1 MPLNLAM
8 SVMTAA
14 EFLLWAVAGF
24 TFWKKGLH
32 HRFPAMSKY
41 LALRLG
47 SMPILL
53 TILYAMAQPWAP
65 GHIFRPLYFYGYW
78 IVYGASA
85 VLLFFVCLEV
95 FSAVLASLAGLRML
109 GTVTF
114 RWVAL
119 VSLLISVGTTS
130 LTLGHSTDPMICCA
144 VLAMMRVVGIMGLCL
159 LAFLCLSMNA
169 FRSSM
174 RDLTVGLS
182 LGLGLMAANDFVTSS
197 LISHFESLTSPLQFA
212 NESVILLSLGIW
224 IAYFVRPEP
233 VRMPLVMPA
242 DSTVYRWNEIASALG
257 HGTKVAVAQPSTGF
271 FLSDVEKVVDKVIS
285 RNLQSSET
293 KS

>member
-1 MPLNLAM
+1 MPLNFAM
-8 SVMTAA
+8 SVMLAI

-24 TFWKKGLH
+24 TFWKKGY
-32 HRFPAMSKY
+32 HRSFPAMSKY
-41 LALRLG
+41 LALRVG

-53 TILYAMAQPWAP
+53 TILYFLDQPWAP
-65 GHIFRPLYFYGYW
+65 RHIVGPMYFYTYW

-95 FSAVLASLAGLRML
+95 FGAVLASLSGLKML
-109 GTVTF
+109 GRVTF

-119 VSLLISVGTTS
+119 VSMLVSFGTTS
-130 LTLGHSTDPMICCA
+130 ISLGHSSDPLICCT

-169 FRSSM
+169 LRSSM

-197 LISHFESLTSPLQFA
+197 LISHFESLTSPLQFV
-212 NESVILLSLGIW
+212 NEAVILLSLGIW
-224 IAYFVRPEP
+224 VVYFVLPEP
-233 VRMPLVMPA
+233 VRKPLVMPA
-242 DSTVYRWNEIASALG
+242 DSTIYRWNEIASALG
-257 HGTKVAVAQPSTGF
+257 HGTQVAVAQPARSF
-271 FLSDVEKVVDKVIS
+271 FLSDVEKVVDKVLA
-285 RNLQSSET
+285 RNLQGSET

>member
-1 MPLNLAM
+1 MPLNFAM
-8 SVMTAA
+8 SLMSAT
-14 EFLLWAVAGF
+14 EFVLWAVAAF
-24 TFWKKGLH
+24 IFWKKGLH
-32 HRFPAMSKY
+32 RRFPAMSKY

-53 TILYAMAQPWAP
+53 AVLYVQAQPWAP
-65 GHIFRPLYFYGYW
+65 GQIFRPLYFYGYW

-95 FSAVLASLAGLRML
+95 FSSVLASLSGLKTL
-109 GTVTF
+109 GTVAF

-119 VSLLISVGTTS
+119 VSLLISFGTTS
-130 LTLGHSTDPMICCA
+130 FTVGHSSDPLICCA

-169 FRSSM
+169 LRSSM

-182 LGLGLMAANDFVTSS
+182 LGLGLMAADDFVTSS
-197 LISHFESLTSPLQFA
+197 LISHFESLTSPLQFV
-212 NESVILLSLGIW
+212 NEAIILLSLGIW
-224 IAYFVRPEP
+224 VAYFALPEP
-233 VRMPLVMPA
+233 VRRPLVMPA
-242 DSTVYRWNEIASALG
+242 NSTIYRWNEIAAALG
-257 HGTKVAVAQPSTGF
+257 HSTKVAVAQPSAGF
-271 FLSDVEKVVDKVIS
+271 FLSDVEKVVDKVLS
-285 RNLQSSET
+285 KNLQSSES

>member
-8 SVMTAA
+8 SIMTAA

-53 TILYAMAQPWAP
+53 AILYAMAQPWAP

-78 IVYGASA
+78 SVYGASA
-85 VLLFFVCLEV
+85 VCLFFVCLEV
-95 FSAVLASLAGLRML
+95 FSAVLATLSGLKML
-109 GTVTF
+109 GTVAF

-119 VSLLISVGTTS
+119 VSLLVSFGS
-130 LTLGHSTDPMICCA
+130 LSLMQGRSGDPLICSGA
-144 VLAMMRVVGIMGLCL
+144 IAMMRVVGIMGLCL

-197 LISHFESLTSPLQFA
+197 LISHFESLTSPLQFV
-212 NESVILLSLGIW
+212 NEAVILLSLGIW
-224 IAYFVRPEP
+224 IAYFVLPEP

-257 HGTKVAVAQPSTGF
+257 HGTKVAVAPPSPGF